1 MTAHIISNSSVWDMA
16 WYIIS
21 FNAALSTNMSSVW
34 DIIWRAFSIAD
45 STMESP
51 IRDWTR
57 KVIHVSLISH
67 IPSVRDRVWR
77 AAPMAASTATAIRCG
92 RGPVRYLL
100 PDILTSSNR
109 SIRARA
115 YWSPSWQLYLPTSPK
130 KVIGKAWRT
139 APHCSFLSSSV
150 KVRPVGAPAHIA
162 ISTANQYP
170 VIDGDRRALLHR
182 SFNCQY
188 LLTKR

>member
-1 MTAHIISNSSVWDMA
+1 MRDWTAHSLQLRDRTWRTLKYRRLNCLQLLSERKFEVEHILMTAHIISNSSVWDMA

-57 KVIHVSLISH
+57 KVIHVSLISY

-77 AAPMAASTATAIRCG
+77 AAPMAA
-92 RGPVRYLL
+92 P
-100 PDILTSSNR
+100 
-109 SIRARA
+109 
-115 YWSPSWQLYLPTSPK
+115 
-130 KVIGKAWRT
+130 
-139 APHCSFLSSSV
+139 
-150 KVRPVGAPAHIA
+150 
-162 ISTANQYP
+162 TANSYSVWEGVCKVSPPWHINFQ
-170 VIDGDRRALLHR
+170 
-182 SFNCQY
+182 
-188 LLTKR
+188 